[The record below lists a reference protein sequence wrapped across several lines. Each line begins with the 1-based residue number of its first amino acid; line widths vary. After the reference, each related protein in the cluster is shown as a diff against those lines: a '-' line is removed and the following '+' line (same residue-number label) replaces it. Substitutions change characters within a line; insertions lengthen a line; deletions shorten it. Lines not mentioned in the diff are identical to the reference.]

1 MATVEKIRAPK
12 VQQALQE
19 HLQRHELKL
28 DGKLHDVY
36 HAVFGEQGKGGICE
50 EFERVKGNMERIDER
65 LEKIEGGINKVLWTV
80 GLAVIAAIL
89 KLVFIP

>member
-1 MATVEKIRAPK
+1 MATVEKITAPK

-36 HAVFGEQGKGGICE
+36 HAVFGEQGKGGICDE
-50 EFERVKGNMERIDER
+50 VERVKSSMERIDER

>member
-1 MATVEKIRAPK
+1 MRVRA
-12 VQQALQE
+12 
-19 HLQRHELKL
+19 R
-28 DGKLHDVY
+28 
-36 HAVFGEQGKGGICE
+36 
-50 EFERVKGNMERIDER
+50 RGNMERIDER

>member
-1 MATVEKIRAPK
+1 MAIDRITAPLVKKI
-12 VQQALQE
+12 VDEHLQE
-19 HLQRHELKL
+19 HILKINP
-28 DGKLHDVY
+28 KLHDVY
-36 HAVFGEQGKGGICE
+36 HAVFGEQGKGGLCE

>member
-1 MATVEKIRAPK
+1 MATVEKITAPK

-36 HAVFGEQGKGGICE
+36 HAVFGEQGKGGICD

>member
-1 MATVEKIRAPK
+1 MATERITAPK

-80 GLAVIAAIL
+80 GLAIIAAIL

>member
-1 MATVEKIRAPK
+1 MATVEKITAPK

-50 EFERVKGNMERIDER
+50 EFERVKGNMERIDDR

>member
-1 MATVEKIRAPK
+1 MASVEKITAPK

-36 HAVFGEQGKGGICE
+36 HAVFGEQGKGGICD
-50 EFERVKGNMERIDER
+50 EFEKVKGNMEHINDR
-65 LEKIEGGINKVLWTV
+65 LAKIEGGINKVLWIVITAV
-80 GLAVIAAIL
+80 LAAVL

>member
-1 MATVEKIRAPK
+1 MATVEKITAPK